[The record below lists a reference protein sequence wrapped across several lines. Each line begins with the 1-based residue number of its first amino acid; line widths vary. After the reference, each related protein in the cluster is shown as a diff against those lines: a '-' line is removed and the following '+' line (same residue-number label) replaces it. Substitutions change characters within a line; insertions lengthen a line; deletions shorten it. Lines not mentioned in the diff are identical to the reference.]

1 MRIVFAGT
9 GSIAVPLL
17 EALAARNMV
26 SLVITA
32 PDSPGKRG
40 KKLIPSPV
48 TEKAVELGLDVFQ
61 PETIRKEAREHIAS
75 YGADTLLSFCYG
87 KIFGPRFLSI
97 FQETFNVHPSLLPLH
112 RGPSPVYQAV
122 RDGDRMTGISLQSI
136 GLGVDEGDVY
146 SVLPVPLDG
155 TETEASLSDRIAR
168 LVPDFVVSVLADP
181 ERKALKQVGEPT
193 YTSFVSK
200 EDGRIDFTAGAASI
214 HAQIRACSQWPKAY
228 ALLDGNPLYITG
240 VYGSVF
246 DLAEEKPSEPC
257 GMITAMEKG
266 KGLKLAL
273 SDGYIHITKV
283 LPPMRKEMDAASFF
297 NGSRG
302 IIGSILN

>member
-1 MRIVFAGT
+1 
-9 GSIAVPLL
+9 
-17 EALAARNMV
+17 
-26 SLVITA
+26 
-32 PDSPGKRG
+32 
-40 KKLIPSPV
+40 
-48 TEKAVELGLDVFQ
+48 
-61 PETIRKEAREHIAS
+61 
-75 YGADTLLSFCYG
+75 
-87 KIFGPRFLSI
+87 
-97 FQETFNVHPSLLPLH
+97 
-112 RGPSPVYQAV
+112 
-122 RDGDRMTGISLQSI
+122 MTGISLQSI

-246 DLAEEKPSEPC
+246 DLVEEKPSEPC